1 MVNFL
6 QKLYSKW
13 IRWYTNFFIYK
24 TKLYFLPLT
33 VSWKLTDK
41 HKEDMYFLM
50 DKNYH
55 YGFLIE
61 TIVVKLKLMKESL
74 PDYKFREKDIETF
87 DLLISKGTELLD
99 ILEVEDDINHLRSK
113 NYLSKQKHFFDLL
126 NVKLPE
132 LFY

>member
-13 IRWYTNFFIYK
+13 ISSNKRI
-24 TKLYFLPLT
+24 KLWFLPFT
-33 VSWKLTDK
+33 VSLKLTNK
-41 HKEDMYFLM
+41 HKEDMFFLM

-99 ILEVEDDINHLRSK
+99 ILEVEDNINHLRSK